1 MRDGFYVRAVNTF
14 GFVGIGGS
22 NADGLSGFGTESLAA
37 IGTSLTRGL
46 ALALNLQTAQRI
58 GTFKRGP
65 YQGIKFRSGG
75 DELELSQKVTVA
87 SAKIGALVDW
97 YPLPQ
102 YGFHLGVS
110 GGISFTSMTL
120 HADDTIL
127 AGVSPYGALLI
138 GYDWPISR
146 TIAFGLALMGS
157 AAGSTELK
165 YDGKTKSGYEFS
177 TQSIGIGASFLY
189 F

>member
-14 GFVGIGGS
+14 GFVGVGGS

-37 IGTSLTRGL
+37 IGVSLVPGL
-46 ALALNLQTAQRI
+46 ALALNLQAAQRTS
-58 GTFKRGP
+58 TFKRGP
-65 YQGIKFRSGG
+65 YQGIKFRSGE
-75 DELELSQKVTVA
+75 DEIELSQKATVA
-87 SAKIGALVDW
+87 SAKLGALVDW
-97 YPLPQ
+97 YPFPR

-110 GGISFTSMTL
+110 GGISFTSVTL
-120 HADDTIL
+120 NADNSIL
-127 AGVSPYGALLI
+127 AGASPYGALLI

-146 TIAFGLALMGS
+146 TIAFGLALLGS

-165 YDGKTKSGYEFS
+165 YDGKIKSGYEFS